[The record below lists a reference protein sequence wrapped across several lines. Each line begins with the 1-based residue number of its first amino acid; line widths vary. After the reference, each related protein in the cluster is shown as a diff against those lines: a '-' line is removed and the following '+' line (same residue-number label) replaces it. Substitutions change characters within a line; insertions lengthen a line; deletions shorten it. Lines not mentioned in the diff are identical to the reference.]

1 MAAWS
6 ADTNTLAARAT
17 NLGSWAA
24 DTVAAWAAETVVKYT
39 GQMAG
44 PSKSHFGFTLSYIK

>member
-6 ADTNTLAARAT
+6 ADTNTLAARAK
-17 NLGSWAA
+17 NLVSWAA
-24 DTVAAWAAETVVKYT
+24 DTVAGWAADTVVKYS

-44 PSKSHFGFTLSYIK
+44 PSKSHSGFTLSYIK